1 MSYKSCAFTTFDKI
15 TSIRVFLHP
24 GTAESC
30 SLMLNRIK
38 INSHL
43 LPINILRVF
52 DISQDFYHSALKFF
66 QWTFSLVKETLS
78 TIYLQTAFSIPSSG
92 FFFKH
97 KDQNPFWNQCT
108 ASSHLPQ
115 KRELQFQ
122 VWKPRKSHL
131 CPTYNPTTKPRAW
144 WHSQIP
150 PAQATG
156 SYLLGTAVL
165 MPGLKMVITNGV
177 FQGQT
182 TYVSKAAEYFLASS
196 KPLFKNNL

>member
-1 MSYKSCAFTTFDKI
+1 MSYKSCAFTTFDKT

-92 FFFKH
+92 VFFQTQRSKSFLKPMH
-97 KDQNPFWNQCT
+97 GKLTFT
-108 ASSHLPQ
+108 SKERTSVSSLKTKEKPSLPYIQ
-115 KRELQFQ
+115 PHYKT
-122 VWKPRKSHL
+122 KSL
-131 CPTYNPTTKPRAW
+131 VTLTNPTHTSHWVLPAR
-144 WHSQIP
+144 HSCANARTQ
-150 PAQATG
+150 
-156 SYLLGTAVL
+156 
-165 MPGLKMVITNGV
+165 NGYYKWS
-177 FQGQT
+177 FSG
-182 TYVSKAAEYFLASS
+182 ANDLRE
-196 KPLFKNNL
+196 